1 MKRLLEELK
10 RRNPLPDGAIPV
22 GIGLV
27 VTGLATYVV
36 FSVAANALDEDAYAA
51 LGVLWALLFTVGNG
65 VMQPLEQEVARAV
78 ADRRARGI
86 GAGPII
92 RRASIIGLCFT
103 VALTVATLLVAPW
116 LIDNLFDGN
125 SVLVVAFILG
135 LLGFCIGHL
144 VRGTLS
150 SHGRFPAYGVF
161 FGVDGVVRPLLGG
174 ILAVLGVTTLGLWGG
189 VIAVAPFIASAV
201 ALRGQHGLVEPG
213 PDASWTE
220 LTQKLGWLLLGT
232 GSTALLINGGVIAVE
247 LLATPSQEAAA
258 GIFLS
263 GLLIARVPLFLF
275 QAVLAGL
282 LPKLSHLAGLDLF
295 DEFAS
300 VLRRLCVALLALG
313 IVAIAGA
320 ALVGPAIVDTFFA
333 GDGVLGPR
341 DLGLLTTFAVVLMV
355 GVAEGQGVIALG
367 GHGRMALG
375 WLAAVIVFIGVT
387 AAGRDLFLRVET
399 GLVAAAAVAA
409 VWQLVC
415 VVERLRHHAHG
426 GAELDLADAV
436 AELPAQP

>member
-1 MKRLLEELK
+1 MKLVEQVK
-10 RRNPLPDGAIPV
+10 QRNPLPDGAIPV

-27 VTGLATYVV
+27 VTGLATYAF
-36 FSVAANALDEDAYAA
+36 FSIAANALDEDAYAA

-78 ADRRARGI
+78 ADRRARDI
-86 GAGPII
+86 GAGPIV
-92 RRASIIGLCFT
+92 RRASTIGLCFT
-103 VALTVATLLVAPW
+103 AALTVVTLAAAPW
-116 LIDNLFDGN
+116 LTDKLFDGN
-125 SVLVVAFILG
+125 AVLVIAFILG
-135 LLGFCIGHL
+135 LLGFCVGHL

-161 FGVDGVVRPLLGG
+161 FGVDGVVRPVLGAC
-174 ILAVLGVTTLGLWGG
+174 LAVAGVTALGLWGG
-189 VIAVAPFIASAV
+189 LVAIAPFVASAV
-201 ALRGQHGLVEPG
+201 ALRGQRGLAEAG

-220 LTQKLGWLLLGT
+220 LTQKLGWLLVGT
-232 GSTALLINGGVIAVE
+232 LSSALLINGGVIAVE
-247 LLATPSQEAAA
+247 LLATPAQEAAA

-300 VLRRLCVALLALG
+300 VLRRLCVALLGLG
-313 IVAIAGA
+313 VVAIAA
-320 ALVGPAIVDTFFA
+320 ATLLGPAIVDTFFA

-355 GVAEGQGVIALG
+355 AVAEGQGVIALG

-375 WLAAVIVFIGVT
+375 WLAAVVVFVGVT
-387 AAGRDLFLRVET
+387 ASGHDLFLRVET
-399 GLVAAAAVAA
+399 GLVAAAGVAA
-409 VWQLVC
+409 VWQLAC

-426 GAELDLADAV
+426 ENELDLADAV